1 MKKTSIGG
9 SALIEGLMMIGPKN
23 AAIAIRKPD
32 GEIIVESRPLPK
44 RDKLIKIPIIRGVI
58 MFFRQM
64 ILVMKALT
72 FSAKFFD
79 LEEDEAPEAPE
90 TQVIPSTSED
100 SAEPV
105 EVAPAKKQGKIG
117 AWIDKKLNT
126 VLGDNVTNVVIVISV
141 ILSLCMTVGLFIL
154 LPNFVAGL
162 IGLAVD
168 KKDKSFWDVVLMN
181 LFEGLLRISFFL
193 IYLWLASKMK
203 EIKRVW
209 QYHGAE
215 HKTIHAYEHGEE
227 LTVENIKKFSTKHP
241 RCGTSFLVIV
251 FIMSFIL
258 FSFTGWNAIWV
269 NILLRIILIPV
280 VAGLSYEVLKF
291 AGRSE
296 AKWVK
301 IINAP
306 GVAFQALTTKEPD
319 DDQIEVAIAAM
330 KGVIIEDEQDDKW

>member
-23 AAIAIRKPD
+23 AAIAVRKPD
-32 GEIIVESRPLPK
+32 GEIIVESRDLIK
-44 RDKLIKIPIIRGVI
+44 RDKLIKIPVLRGVI

-64 ILVMKALT
+64 ILVMKALI

-79 LEEDEAPEAPE
+79 LEDDGAP
-90 TQVIPSTSED
+90 V
-100 SAEPV
+100 
-105 EVAPAKKQGKIG
+105 KQSGFG
-117 AWIDKKLNT
+117 AWVDEKLSRVAGDKMANFIII
-126 VLGDNVTNVVIVISV
+126 VSVT
-141 ILSLCMTVGLFIL
+141 LSLAMTVGLFIL
-154 LPNFVAGL
+154 LPNFIAGL
-162 IGLAVD
+162 IGLVVD
-168 KKDKSFWDVVLMN
+168 KSTQTSFFNWNVVFMN
-181 LFEGLLRISFFL
+181 LFEGVLRLVFFFTY
-193 IYLWLASKMK
+193 IWLASKMN

-215 HKTIHAYEHGEE
+215 HKTIHCYEAGEE
-227 LTVENIKKFSTKHP
+227 LTVENIKKYSTKHP

-258 FSFTGWNAIWV
+258 FSFTGWNGIWI
-269 NILLRIILIPV
+269 NILIRIVLIPL
-280 VAGLSYEVLKF
+280 VAGLSYEILKF

-296 AKWVK
+296 GRWAK
-301 IINAP
+301 ILNAP
-306 GVAFQALTTKEPD
+306 GIAFQNLTTKEPD

>member
-23 AAIAIRKPD
+23 AAIAVRKPD
-32 GEIIVESRPLPK
+32 GEIIVESRDLIK
-44 RDKLIKIPIIRGVI
+44 RDKLIKIPVLRGVI

-64 ILVMKALT
+64 ILVMKALI

-79 LEEDEAPEAPE
+79 LEDDGAP
-90 TQVIPSTSED
+90 V
-100 SAEPV
+100 
-105 EVAPAKKQGKIG
+105 KQSGFG
-117 AWIDKKLNT
+117 AWVDEKLSRVAGDKMANFIIFT
-126 VLGDNVTNVVIVISV
+126 SV
-141 ILSLCMTVGLFIL
+141 ILSLGMTVGLFIL

-162 IGLAVD
+162 LGLIPAKGVD
-168 KKDKSFWDVVLMN
+168 SGSVYGWNVVWMN
-181 LFEGLLRISFFL
+181 LFEGLLRLSFFFVY
-193 IYLWLASKMK
+193 IWLASKMN

-215 HKTIHAYEHGEE
+215 HKTIHCYEAGEE

-258 FSFTGWNAIWV
+258 FSFTGWHEIWI
-269 NILLRIILIPV
+269 NILIRIILIPL
-280 VAGLSYEVLKF
+280 VAGLSYEILKF

-296 AKWVK
+296 GKWAA
-301 IINAP
+301 ILNAP
-306 GVAFQALTTKEPD
+306 GIAFQNLTTKEPD

>member
-23 AAIAIRKPD
+23 AAIAVRKPD
-32 GEIIVESRPLPK
+32 GEIIVELRDLPK
-44 RDKLIKIPIIRGVI
+44 RDKLIKIPILRGVI

-79 LEEDEAPEAPE
+79 IEDE
-90 TQVIPSTSED
+90 S
-100 SAEPV
+100 EPV
-105 EVAPAKKQGKIG
+105 QKSGFS
-117 AWIDKKLNT
+117 AWIDEKLSK
-126 VLGDNVTNVVIVISV
+126 VAGDKMANFIIIVSV
-141 ILSLCMTVGLFIL
+141 ILSLAMTVGLFIL
-154 LPNFVAGL
+154 LPNFIAGL
-162 IGLAVD
+162 IGLVVD
-168 KKDKSFWDVVLMN
+168 KKEQASQFLNWNVVLMN
-181 LFEGLLRISFFL
+181 LFEGILRLTFFL
-193 IYLWLASKMK
+193 VYIWLASKMN

-215 HKTIHAYEHGEE
+215 HKTIHCYENGDE
-227 LTVENIKKFSTKHP
+227 LTVENIKKYSTKHP

-258 FSFTGWNAIWV
+258 FSFTGWNGIWV
-269 NILLRIILIPV
+269 NILIRIILIPL

-296 AKWVK
+296 GKLAA

-306 GVAFQALTTKEPD
+306 GIAFQNLTTKEPD

-330 KGVIIEDEQDDKW
+330 KGVVIEDEQDDKW

>member
-23 AAIAIRKPD
+23 AAIAVRKPD
-32 GEIIVESRPLPK
+32 GEIIVESRDLIK
-44 RDKLIKIPIIRGVI
+44 RDKLIKIPVLRGVI

-64 ILVMKALT
+64 ILVMKALI

-79 LEEDEAPEAPE
+79 IED
-90 TQVIPSTSED
+90 D
-100 SAEPV
+100 GEPV
-105 EVAPAKKQGKIG
+105 KQSGFG
-117 AWIDKKLNT
+117 AWVDEKLSRVAGDKMANFIII
-126 VLGDNVTNVVIVISV
+126 VSVT
-141 ILSLCMTVGLFIL
+141 LSLAMTVGLFIL
-154 LPNFVAGL
+154 LPNFIAGL
-162 IGLAVD
+162 IGLVA
-168 KKDKSFWDVVLMN
+168 DKSTQTSFFNWNVVIMN
-181 LFEGLLRISFFL
+181 LFEGVLRLVFFFTY
-193 IYLWLASKMK
+193 IWLASKMN

-215 HKTIHAYEHGEE
+215 HKTIHCYEAGDE
-227 LTVENIKKFSTKHP
+227 LTVENIKKYSTKHP

-258 FSFTGWNAIWV
+258 FSFTGWNGIWI
-269 NILLRIILIPV
+269 NILIRIILIPL
-280 VAGLSYEVLKF
+280 VAGLSYEILKF

-296 AKWVK
+296 GRWVK
-301 IINAP
+301 ILNAP
-306 GVAFQALTTKEPD
+306 GIAFQNLTTKEPD

>member
-23 AAIAIRKPD
+23 AAIAVRKPD
-32 GEIIVESRPLPK
+32 GEIIVELRDLPK
-44 RDKLIKIPIIRGVI
+44 RDKLIKIPVLRGVI

-79 LEEDEAPEAPE
+79 IEEDENEKRE
-90 TQVIPSTSED
+90 EST
-100 SAEPV
+100 EPV
-105 EVAPAKKQGKIG
+105 KKQNRIG
-117 AWIDKKLNT
+117 AWIDEKLSR
-126 VLGDNVTNVVIVISV
+126 VEGDKMANFIIIISV
-141 ILSLCMTVGLFIL
+141 VLSLAMTVGLFIL
-154 LPNFVAGL
+154 LPNFIAGL
-162 IGLAVD
+162 IGLVAE
-168 KKDKSFWDVVLMN
+168 KNQSSFFNWSVVKMN
-181 LFEGLLRISFFL
+181 LFEGILRLSFFFVY
-193 IYLWLASKMK
+193 IWLASKMK

-215 HKTIHAYEHGEE
+215 HKTIHCYESGQE

-258 FSFTGWNAIWV
+258 FSFTGWHEIWM
-269 NILLRIILIPV
+269 NILIRIILIPL
-280 VAGLSYEVLKF
+280 VAGLSYELLKF

-296 AKWVK
+296 KKWVSVL
-301 IINAP
+301 NAP
-306 GVAFQALTTKEPD
+306 GIAFQNLTTAEPD
-319 DDQIEVAIAAM
+319 DDQIEVAIEAM
-330 KGVIIEDEQDDKW
+330 KGVLIEDEQDDKW